1 MEFLG
6 GIGLGLIYKQ
16 LQQGF
21 SGLGYAQP
29 FFFQAAKR
37 RIKSMF
43 RIGHCAKL
51 RPLERQ
57 SQLNSVI
64 DFLRIIA
71 KERRGVGGK
80 GLSVT
85 LT

>member
-1 MEFLG
+1 
-6 GIGLGLIYKQ
+6 
-16 LQQGF
+16 
-21 SGLGYAQP
+21 
-29 FFFQAAKR
+29 
-37 RIKSMF
+37 MF